1 MSVYYESI
9 LYLLFQNAQ
18 WERTHL
24 ILRFVY
30 IYIGNNAK
38 SSCQY
43 YRYCF
48 FHAYD
53 LFCKLITS
61 LFLCLSVRH
70 QTCLSSGSS
79 YHFGSFT
86 NPRHCTFG
94 IFSLLFYIRVLASS
108 GEQRGG
114 EQEIQIRD
122 RLKGKQKIDLM
133 QIISKNMFALGENY
147 IYFFLH
153 KYIYSSFNA

>member
-1 MSVYYESI
+1 MYFIFVI
-9 LYLLFQNAQ
+9 LECLVGENSLNS
-18 WERTHL
+18 EVR
-24 ILRFVY
+24 IY

-94 IFSLLFYIRVLASS
+94 IFSLLIYIRVLASS

-133 QIISKNMFALGENY
+133 QITSKNLFGVGKKNN
-147 IYFFLH
+147 YFFAQIH
-153 KYIYSSFNA
+153 SSFNA